1 MEGLELPR
9 SLPVPCQIR
18 GVGVG
23 FRWAAQHCV
32 RKLQGSKVGLSPRP
46 PCPAAARSCSWERWV
61 GWEGEPREHRSP
73 QAQPLLSPF
82 LFQRARQL
90 DEELNRRGSPVPKK
104 VGELSPRDCMFGK
117 AGASLLAVPCC
128 L

>member
-1 MEGLELPR
+1 MGCAALCQKAAGQQSGAVTET
-9 SLPVPCQIR
+9 SLPGSCEELQLGALG
-18 GVGVG
+18 GVGG
-23 FRWAAQHCV
+23 GAQ
-32 RKLQGSKVGLSPRP
+32 RAPQP
-46 PCPAAARSCSWERWV
+46 PGTAPV
-61 GWEGEPREHRSP
+61 IT
-73 QAQPLLSPF
+73 F